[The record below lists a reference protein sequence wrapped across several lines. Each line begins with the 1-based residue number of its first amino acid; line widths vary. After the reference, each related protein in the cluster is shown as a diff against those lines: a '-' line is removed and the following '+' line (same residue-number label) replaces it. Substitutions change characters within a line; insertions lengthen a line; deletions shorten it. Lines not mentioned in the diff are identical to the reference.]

1 MTIRGTATP
10 VIDGVV
16 TKATGAANF
25 AMSSNGVLLY
35 ESGDAADGERTL
47 VWVDRKG
54 REEPILG
61 APKRAY
67 AYPRISPDGTRIAL
81 DIRGQENDIS
91 LWDVT
96 RQNLTR
102 LTFDPGLNRGI
113 VWMPDGKT
121 LVFSAQRSGTESLF
135 SQAADGSGSPEQ
147 LTNAEAG
154 RAQVPYSI
162 SADGTR
168 LVFGE
173 PGSQPF
179 DLYTLQLGAERKV
192 TPLLNVSSYNE
203 HNGEVSPDGRWLA
216 YQSDESK
223 SNEIYVRPFPE
234 CHRQPCADFHRW
246 RHAPR
251 LGAKRSCVS
260 PSSRTGR
267 WSRYRFIETRLA
279 AFRPVRPRPF
289 SRAVSPDAGGAYYH
303 VSPDGSRFLMIKSAA
318 PNNSPPPQ
326 LWVVLNWFE
335 ELKRLVPTK

>member
-1 MTIRGTATP
+1 MTIRGTSTP

-35 ESGDAADGERTL
+35 ESGDAAGGERTL

-121 LVFSAQRSGTESLF
+121 LVFSAERSGTESLF

-192 TPLLNVSSYNE
+192 TPLLNVSAYNE

-216 YQSDESK
+216 YQSDESR
-223 SNEIYVRPFPE
+223 SNEIYVRPFPNVTDSRVQISTGGGTRPAWARNGRE
-234 CHRQPCADFHRW
+234 IFYLKPDGTMVAVPVHRDAAGSFSAG
-246 RHAPR
+246 APAS
-251 LGAKRSCVS
+251 L
-260 PSSRTGR
+260 
-267 WSRYRFIETRLA
+267 FQ
-279 AFRPVRPRPF
+279 
-289 SRAVSPDAGGAYYH
+289 GAYLLTQAGRTYD
-303 VSPDGSRFLMIKSAA
+303 VSPDGSRFLMMKKRRANQFASTPTLGCA
-318 PNNSPPPQ
+318 
-326 LWVVLNWFE
+326 
-335 ELKRLVPTK
+335 ELA